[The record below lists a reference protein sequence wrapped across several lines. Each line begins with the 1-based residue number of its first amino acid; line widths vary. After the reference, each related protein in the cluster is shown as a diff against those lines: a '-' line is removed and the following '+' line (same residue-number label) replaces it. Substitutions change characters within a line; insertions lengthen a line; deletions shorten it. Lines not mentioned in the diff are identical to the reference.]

1 MKKKR
6 KLLSI
11 LLILAMCLQLLPTTA
26 LAADETNAAPHK
38 YLEELVWQKT
48 KNDNT
53 PLYVL
58 SKELPYDT
66 FQFDSNKTEYDIML
80 VDSSVIADWQQLML
94 KSKLTEAWAKTD
106 SESTGDKLIGRF
118 KLNLEENTKP
128 VAGVNNTSFYNNT
141 SDGVV
146 YSVAVML
153 GLKSKV
159 KMNEA
164 PYTVYYEIVKAASAM
179 TPSTVDRDYYTFH
192 FYRKATLKSLTVAYA
207 DGSAIIA
214 ETFTPYDTDIILN
227 NVSFDTAAQANAVS
241 TFALTDHNGENDIAY
256 TLNNDVQTVA
266 AFSDAAPVAAKTERI
281 LTITAP
287 AVTQDGTVLKFD
299 DGTGNYQAGDT
310 DTTYKLELS
319 KYKLSAGKRF
329 FSYSL

>member
-66 FQFDSNKTEYDIML
+66 FQFDPNKTEYDIML
-80 VDSSVIADWQQLML
+80 VDSSENKDWQQLML
-94 KSKLTEAWAKTD
+94 KSKLTEDWAKTD
-106 SESTGDKLIGRF
+106 SGSTGDKLIGRF
-118 KLNLEENTKP
+118 KSDLEENTKP
-128 VAGVNNTSFYNNT
+128 FGGVNNSSFYNNT

-146 YSVAVML
+146 YSVAAML

-159 KMNEA
+159 KIHCKHHAFWLYVGDGISFFFKIYFM
-164 PYTVYYEIVKAASAM
+164 YM
-179 TPSTVDRDYYTFH
+179 ST
-192 FYRKATLKSLTVAYA
+192 L
-207 DGSAIIA
+207 
-214 ETFTPYDTDIILN
+214 
-227 NVSFDTAAQANAVS
+227 
-241 TFALTDHNGENDIAY
+241 
-256 TLNNDVQTVA
+256 
-266 AFSDAAPVAAKTERI
+266 
-281 LTITAP
+281 
-287 AVTQDGTVLKFD
+287 
-299 DGTGNYQAGDT
+299 
-310 DTTYKLELS
+310 
-319 KYKLSAGKRF
+319 
-329 FSYSL
+329 